1 LTEVNDLPVRQTPRF
16 TLLREAGF
24 SRSPQVLDGG

>member
-1 LTEVNDLPVRQTPRF
+1 MNDLPVRQTPMF

-24 SRSPQVLDGG
+24 SSSPQ